1 MRERKPPA
9 RLNEGAKS
17 PVVLARIRPDELT
30 PADRREN
37 WHVDGM
43 VADSKIR
50 THVGCPVSLYER
62 TTHHLL
68 VAQSAFTEAVGPS
81 YWEREA

>member
-1 MRERKPPA
+1 
-9 RLNEGAKS
+9 
-17 PVVLARIRPDELT
+17 
-30 PADRREN
+30 
-37 WHVDGM
+37 M